1 MARPRPASSAGNLS
15 SGPVPVPEYGSV
27 PGRGRRPFPIALAL
41 RTGVVALV
49 VVIGVASSGIQAS
62 RSGGV
67 ALLKSTA
74 KPPVS
79 SRIDRAQVPTTT
91 TSSTTVTSTS
101 AASLSTN
108 TGQSRQAQGSS
119 TLSATAE
126 SPTSTTGPPVPYS
139 GPTIQARGTQ
149 LYLNGSPYH
158 FVGVNA
164 YELATQWGVNAGC
177 GAELSDAQ
185 LNQLFSSRPANSLV
199 RFWAF
204 QATIAT
210 NMTTHQLDWG
220 PLDRVFAAAAAHN
233 QRLIAVIGGQ
243 GSGCDSGHW
252 QDPSWYS
259 GGFRSVYND
268 PSTTDGRGLAPLSY
282 WTYLQDLVSRYAGSP
297 ALGMWEPMSE
307 AEASTCPP
315 QDEPTSCSG
324 HQTCPNESAAAIA
337 LRYFFDTV
345 GAEIH
350 SLDPNH
356 LVESGL
362 LGGGQCGTQ
371 GMDYQYVSASPG
383 IDVLSYHDYYGLNA
397 MGGDQWNGLAVRF
410 HQSVALKKPI
420 VDGEAGLMA
429 GQAPGC
435 MTDSE
440 RNAEFEAKA
449 QAQAAAGSSGMLLW
463 DWVPSISSACSYD
476 IPPSDNVLQAGGIVG

>member
-1 MARPRPASSAGNLS
+1 MARPRPASSAGHLP
-15 SGPVPVPEYGSV
+15 SGPVPLPELAS
-27 PGRGRRPFPIALAL
+27 PPCRGRHRFPIGLGL
-41 RTGVVALV
+41 RTGVVVLV
-49 VVIGVASSGIQAS
+49 VVIGVASSGLDSSRSAGVGLLKPISARSVPSEMDRTRVQAS
-62 RSGGV
+62 TTPSANV
-67 ALLKSTA
+67 PSTIA
-74 KPPVS
+74 AP
-79 SRIDRAQVPTTT
+79 I
-91 TSSTTVTSTS
+91 STTK
-101 AASLSTN
+101 
-108 TGQSRQAQGSS
+108 GQSQPATGSS
-119 TLSATAE
+119 TLSATAGK
-126 SPTSTTGPPVPYS
+126 PTSTTAPTVPS
-139 GPTIQARGTQ
+139 SSPTIQARGTQ
-149 LYLNGSPYH
+149 LYLNGFPYH

-164 YELATQWGVNAGC
+164 YELATEWGTNAGC
-177 GAELSDAQ
+177 GAQLSDAQ
-185 LNQLFSSRPANSLV
+185 LDQLFSSLPANSLV

-204 QATIAT
+204 QTTMAT
-210 NMTTHQLDWG
+210 NVATHHLDWG

-233 QRLIAVIGGQ
+233 QRLIAVVGGQ

-259 GGFRSVYND
+259 GGFRNVYND

-297 ALGMWEPMSE
+297 ALGLWEPISE

-315 QDEPTSCSG
+315 QDEPVNCSG
-324 HQTCPNESAAAIA
+324 HQTCPNEAAAATA

-350 SLDPNH
+350 SLDPDH

-371 GMDYQYVSASPG
+371 GTDYQYVSSSRG
-383 IDVLSYHDYYGLNA
+383 IDVLSYHDYYGGNV

-410 HQSVALKKPI
+410 HESVALSKPI
-420 VDGEAGLMA
+420 IDGEAGLMA

-435 MTDSE
+435 MSDSE

-449 QAQAAAGSSGMLLW
+449 QAQTAAGSSGMLLW

-476 IPPSDNVLQAGGIVG
+476 IPPSDNVFQTGGVVG